1 MSLVVVSLKLALS
14 STAEAGLTLERGRSC
29 FSDTDLRR
37 GGREKE
43 REGRRRKEEGEEGK
57 RRERKEDDCSIN
69 YSTVIILYHA
79 CACDFPSCN

>member
-37 GGREKE
+37 GGR
-43 REGRRRKEEGEEGK
+43 RRKEEGEEGG
-57 RRERKEDDCSIN
+57 RRERKEDNCSIN
-69 YSTVIILYHA
+69 YSTVKILYHA